1 MVSQAIMSSDSTA
14 LARKVLNE
22 PLSGSEHDNFYIIP
36 VPFKT
41 TLDGS
46 RFLHHNLKINEV
58 WGWSRAW
65 GRAGL

>member
-1 MVSQAIMSSDSTA
+1 MTSESVA

-22 PLSGSEHDNFYIIP
+22 PLSRSEDDNFYVIP

-46 RFLHHNLKINEV
+46 RFSQHNLKNNEV
-58 WGWSRAW
+58 WGWSRAL